1 MSDPDIALELVLEH
15 GRTAFEPGARL
26 SGVASWSAQTA
37 PLGLELR
44 VIWASQGPGGRDF
57 TIAETIPFHAPLAV
71 ERRPFIFTLPGGPY
85 TFTGCLISLAW
96 TLQLVALPGEE
107 KTQVGITVA
116 PGRRAIDLRPDDP
129 GPPGA
134 PVRAP

>member
-1 MSDPDIALELVLEH
+1 LSELAIALDLTLEH
-15 GRTAFEPGARL
+15 GRNAFEPGSRL

-37 PLGLELR
+37 PRGLELR
-44 VIWASQGPGGRDF
+44 VIWTSQGAGGRDF

-71 ERRPFIFTLPGGPY
+71 ERRPFIFTLPAGPY
-85 TFTGCLISLAW
+85 SFIGSLISLAW

-134 PVRAP
+134 PPRAP